1 MTAGCPTSPDAPGAR
16 LPEALLRPAGD
27 AGGLDELRGADGR
40 PRASWQR
47 FFATLPR
54 DVAEVRAEIDAR
66 ARQLAQQVRADGIT
80 HNVHGDG
87 DPRGPARPWPLE
99 VLPLIVEPGD
109 WAAIERGVVQRARL
123 LEATMADLY
132 GPQRLLH
139 DALLPAALLYR
150 HPGYL
155 RALHGA
161 VPPGELRLHIVAF
174 DLARGPDGHWWVV
187 AQRCENPSGLGYVL
201 HNRLIVSRLFPEA
214 FRELRVQHIAS
225 AYRRLLDTVEAQ
237 AAEVA
242 GAASPRIALL
252 TAGPYSETYFEHAVL
267 ARYLGVP
274 LVEGDDLT
282 VRDDRVYLKT
292 VEGLEPVH
300 ALLRRLDDA
309 WCDPLEL
316 RADSTLGVPGLLQAV
331 RARRVVVANAL
342 GSACLETPALQGF
355 LPGVARA
362 LLGEDLVMPSLP
374 TWWCG
379 EAAAWHAVRDRLG
392 DKVLRH
398 TFPKAVSPPGPPGVD
413 AVETD
418 PDAWT
423 VQGRLVFSRAP
434 LWRDGAIDTRPA
446 GLRVYAVADGRGHW
460 HALPGGMTRV
470 AAGATATVSM
480 RRGGTSLDTWVIAEG
495 PIDAFSML
503 PQRLHVEHLLA
514 RRRPVTSRAAENL
527 FWLGRYT
534 ERTEQLVR
542 LARALL
548 LIIDSDNDA
557 PSPLQQALSVLA
569 RQCAL
574 VAAQVPGLER
584 APALFEHALLATLG
598 ERRGATSIGFHLA
611 ALARAAGGL
620 RERLSSEHWGLVQA
634 MGDDFA
640 AALAAARPSAATALP
655 ALDRLA
661 VQLAAVTGAQSDRMT
676 RDHGWRLLTVG
687 RHIERLVGLGQ
698 AFATLLGHGA
708 DGSGAGVDLLL
719 DLFDSAIT
727 HHARYQRHQD
737 LLALVDTLVL
747 DETNPRAFAGVAR
760 RLRIQLRKLPAATE
774 RLEDWV
780 AQLPAE
786 GAGLTLDELR
796 DIDRRGDDAA
806 LRRRLCALAQGLAGC
821 GRALSDQVGAHF
833 FAHATDA
840 LQRV

>member
-1 MTAGCPTSPDAPGAR
+1 MRPTSPEAPGAR
-16 LPEALLRPAGD
+16 LLAALWRHDGD
-27 AGGLDELRGADGR
+27 AGAHDELHGADGR

-47 FFATLPR
+47 FFATLPA
-54 DVAEVRAEIDAR
+54 DVVEARAEIDAR

-80 HNVHGDG
+80 HNVYGDA
-87 DPRGPARPWPLE
+87 DAHGPARPWPLE

-109 WAAIERGVVQRARL
+109 WSAIERGVVQRARL
-123 LEATMADLY
+123 LDATMADLY

-139 DALLPAALLYR
+139 DALLPATLLYR

-161 VPPGELRLHIVAF
+161 VPPGGLHLHIVAF

-201 HNRLIVSRLFPEA
+201 HNRLIVSRLFPDA

-242 GAASPRIALL
+242 GAESPRIALL
-252 TAGPYSETYFEHAVL
+252 TAGPYSETYYEHAVL

-282 VRDDRVYLKT
+282 VRADRVYLKT

-300 ALLRRLDDA
+300 VLLRRLDDA

-331 RARRVVVANAL
+331 RAGRVVVANAL

-355 LPGVARA
+355 LPAVSRA

-379 EAAAWHAVRDRLG
+379 EAAAWHAVRGRLG

-398 TFPKAVSPPGPPGVD
+398 TFPKTMSPPGPPGID
-413 AVETD
+413 AVEAD

-434 LWRDGAIDTRPA
+434 LWRDGAIDTRSA
-446 GLRVYAVADGRGHW
+446 GLRVYAIADGRGHW

-470 AAGATATVSM
+470 AAGVPTTVSM

-495 PIDAFSML
+495 PVDAFSML
-503 PQRLHVEHLLA
+503 PPPLRVEHLLA
-514 RRRPVTSRAAENL
+514 RRRPVASRAAENL

-548 LIIDSDNDA
+548 LIIDGDNDA
-557 PSPLQQALSVLA
+557 PPPLQQALSVLA
-569 RQCAL
+569 RQCGL
-574 VAAQVPGLER
+574 VAAEVPGLAR
-584 APALFEHALLATLG
+584 APALFEHAVLAALAD
-598 ERRGATSIGFHLA
+598 RRGATSIGFNLA
-611 ALARAAGGL
+611 ALARAAGSL
-620 RERLSSEHWGLVQA
+620 RERLSSEHWGLVRA
-634 MGDDFA
+634 MGEDFD
-640 AALAAARPSAATALP
+640 AALATARPSAATALP

-661 VQLAAVTGAQSDRMT
+661 VQLAAVTGAQGDRMT
-676 RDHGWRLLTVG
+676 RDHGWRLLSVG
-687 RHIERLVGLGQ
+687 RHIERLVGLAQ
-698 AFATLLGHGA
+698 AFATLLEHGA
-708 DGSGAGVDLLL
+708 HDSGAGVDLLL
-719 DLFDSAIT
+719 DLFDSTIT

-760 RLRIQLRKLPAATE
+760 RLRTQLRKLPAAAE
-774 RLEDWV
+774 RLEAWI
-780 AQLPAE
+780 AQLPDD
-786 GAGLTLDELR
+786 GAGLTLAELR
-796 DIDRRGDDAA
+796 DFDRRGDDGA
-806 LRRRLCALAQGLAGC
+806 LRRRLCALAHGLAGC

-833 FAHATDA
+833 FAHATDT